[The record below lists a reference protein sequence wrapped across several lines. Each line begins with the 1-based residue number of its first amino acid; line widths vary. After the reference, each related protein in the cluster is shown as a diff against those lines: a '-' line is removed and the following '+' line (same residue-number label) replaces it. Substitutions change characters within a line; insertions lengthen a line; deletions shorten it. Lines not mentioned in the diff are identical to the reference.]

1 MNDLV
6 PGFLVA
12 AMGALGLCAIFPW
25 IFVAMYARLPWRRT
39 AEGRHLMR
47 MTTIMGV
54 LFTASFV
61 LNIAPLPPLWQSIVA
76 LVVFSA
82 MALELWARI
91 TLLLRAQRER
101 GKDRP

>member
-6 PGFLVA
+6 SGFLVA
-12 AMGALGLCAIFPW
+12 AMGALGLCAVLPW
-25 IFVAMYARLPWRRT
+25 VFVTLYARLPWRRT

-54 LFTASFV
+54 MFTASFV
-61 LNIAPLPPLWQSIVA
+61 LNIAPLPPLWQAIVA

-82 MALELWARI
+82 MAFELWARVA
-91 TLLLRAQRER
+91 LLLRAQRER
-101 GKDRP
+101 DGQQ